1 MSCTNRST
9 ADPARSDTCHTRE
22 VLALAACSLMSG
34 AVRTS
39 TGSAN
44 ARVYFARRLLI
55 DVASRE
61 AMLLAEVIIANGA
74 RRATCRTGH
83 MIASAEGK
91 CGRENTTS
99 WTSH

>member
-22 VLALAACSLMSG
+22 VRALAAGSLKSG
-34 AVRTS
+34 AVQTS

-44 ARVYFARRLLI
+44 SRVYYARRLPI

-74 RRATCRTGH
+74 RLATCRAGQI
-83 MIASAEGK
+83 IAPSDGK
-91 CGRENTTS
+91 RARDWAWPT
-99 WTSH
+99 